1 MPDGDR
7 PTRGGAVGHI
17 QTALAEDIAI
27 GALQPGERLDETRLS
42 ARFSVSRTPVREA
55 LSRLTAQGILVQG
68 PGRGVRVADYTR
80 AELAEMLEAM
90 HEIEVACARIAAQR
104 LTLLDRAAIEAAQ
117 AECLERA
124 EAGDR
129 PGYLRANEAFHAA
142 IYRATG
148 NRWIQEMAADFR
160 RRTGPFRAKR
170 LVSGEDLMASARSHG
185 ALIASI
191 FSADSRTA
199 VDGMRAHMT
208 TSFLETLAANT
219 AQPEGPGPERPSPG

>member
-1 MPDGDR
+1 MPDADR
-7 PTRGGAVGHI
+7 PTRGGAVAHI
-17 QTALAEDIAI
+17 RAALAEDIAV
-27 GALQPGERLDETRLS
+27 GALHPGERLDETRLS
-42 ARFSVSRTPVREA
+42 ARFGVSRTPVREA
-55 LSRLTAQGILVQG
+55 LSRLVAQGILVQG

-90 HEIEVACARIAAQR
+90 HEIEAACARIAAQR

-117 AECLERA
+117 ARCLERA

-129 PGYLRANEAFHAA
+129 PGYLRANEAFHEA
-142 IYRATG
+142 IYHATG
-148 NRWIQEMAADFR
+148 NRWIQQIAADFR

-170 LVSGEDLMASARSHG
+170 LATPEDIVASARSHE

-191 FSADSRTA
+191 FSADTRTA

-208 TSFLETLAANT
+208 TSFLETLAANGGGAT
-219 AQPEGPGPERPSPG
+219 GG